1 MRGLMRAA
9 PACGLLLLAAAVQA
23 RDAARPAAAT
33 RSDETTRVEAG
44 QAAGGQWRGV
54 VVPPYPS
61 GWRELGGSCI
71 GQGDLPDAMC
81 ATMVSLLRDEQSGI
95 RTLFATRP
103 LRHADG
109 AVVGDARRPLELV
122 TDAIEPPALDDAQAE
137 PSIGLCQ
144 RDGREDRRI
153 VAIVRPDAGI
163 EWYTRLHG
171 VWRVD
176 DDGRFQPI
184 PADGVR
190 CRNEGYGYDG

>member
-1 MRGLMRAA
+1 MRAA
-9 PACGLLLLAAAVQA
+9 IACGLLLAALAQAQAQDGAWRAREEWIDGRQDNAAQL
-23 RDAARPAAAT
+23 
-33 RSDETTRVEAG
+33 AG
-44 QAAGGQWRGV
+44 RQWRGV

-95 RTLFATRP
+95 RSLFATRP

-109 AVVGDARRPLELV
+109 SPVGDARQPLELV

-144 RDGREDRRI
+144 RDGRGDRRI
-153 VAIVRPDAGI
+153 VAIVHPDADI
-163 EWYTRLHG
+163 EWYTRLDG
-171 VWRVD
+171 AWRLD

-190 CRNEGYGYDG
+190 CLNEGYGYDG